1 MTAGVVSVEDLSSY
15 IRSLLERD
23 ALLQDVWVEGEVS
36 RFTIASSGHAYL
48 TLQQDSAR
56 IDGVMWRALVGRQ
69 RFIPR
74 VGDNIVV
81 HGKIT
86 TYDRQGKYQLL
97 ADVFQPAGIGIL
109 QLRLEQLRQKLEAE
123 GLFDPARKRELP
135 LFPRRIG
142 VATSATG
149 AVWHDIQTVIG
160 RRYPLAELVLAPTLV
175 QGDGAPDAIVSA
187 LALLQGEPDLDLI
200 ILARGGGSME
210 DLWCFNDERV
220 ARAIFA
226 SRYPVISA
234 IGHETDVTIAD
245 YVADIRAPTP
255 SAAAELAVPSREE
268 LAGFLNGLT
277 THAAMLVEQRIE
289 TATAQLSALVHRL
302 ERTSPAYRL
311 VQQHADVD
319 AMAAKARALDSLHWA
334 PRATEGH
341 PRSRICIARRQYL
354 PAPGRQHQPADAP
367 LDLGCRAARWR
378 RFSDR
383 DRDPPNRSLTASYAG
398 VAGTMPARRQ
408 AAKRSST
415 KSG

>member
-1 MTAGVVSVEDLSSY
+1 VTSGVVSVEDLSSY

-36 RFTIASSGHAYL
+36 SFTIASSGHAYL

-226 SRYPVISA
+226 SRYPVVSA

-289 TATAQLSALVHRL
+289 TAATQLSALVHRL

-319 AMAAKARALDSLHWA
+319 AMAARIRHAALHAVERRSADIERMASVLGSLDPKAILDRGYALLVDNTSQRPIGSISQL
-334 PRATEGH
+334 T
-341 PRSRICIARRQYL
+341 PRSTLDVVLRDGIASATVTETR
-354 PAPGRQHQPADAP
+354 PTGR
-367 LDLGCRAARWR
+367 
-378 RFSDR
+378 
-383 DRDPPNRSLTASYAG
+383 
-398 VAGTMPARRQ
+398 
-408 AAKRSST
+408 
-415 KSG
+415 

>member
-1 MTAGVVSVEDLSSY
+1 VPADIISVEDLSSH

-36 RFTIASSGHAYL
+36 SFTVASSGHAYL
-48 TLQQDSAR
+48 TLQQGNAR
-56 IDGVMWRALVGRQ
+56 IDGVMWRAIVGRQ

-74 VGDNIVV
+74 VGDNIVA

-86 TYDRQGKYQLL
+86 TYERQGKYQLA

-123 GLFDPARKRELP
+123 GLFDLARKRELP

-149 AVWHDIQTVIG
+149 AVWHDIQTVIS
-160 RRYPLAELVLAPTLV
+160 RRFPLVELVLAPTLV

-245 YVADIRAPTP
+245 YVADVRAPTP

-268 LAGFLNGLT
+268 LLGFIAGMEV
-277 THAAMLVEQRIE
+277 HAATRTQQKLD
-289 TATAQLSALVHRL
+289 AAANQLSGLVHRL
-302 ERTSPAYRL
+302 ERTSPRNRL
-311 VQQHADVD
+311 AQQRAAVETIATRIASATGRAIERRSAEVERAASVLASLNPTAILGRGYALVVAVD
-319 AMAAKARALDSLHWA
+319 G
-334 PRATEGH
+334 ATEAPVG
-341 PRSRICIARRQYL
+341 SVRQVSPGTRL
-354 PAPGRQHQPADAP
+354 ETVLRDGTVTSTVVSTAP
-367 LDLGCRAARWR
+367 
-378 RFSDR
+378 SDR
-383 DRDPPNRSLTASYAG
+383 DR
-398 VAGTMPARRQ
+398 
-408 AAKRSST
+408 
-415 KSG
+415 

>member
-1 MTAGVVSVEDLSSY
+1 MASDIVSVEDLSSH

-36 RFTIASSGHAYL
+36 SFTIASSGHAYL
-48 TLQQDSAR
+48 TLQQGNAR
-56 IDGVMWRALVGRQ
+56 IDGVMWRAIVGRQ

-74 VGDNIVV
+74 VGDNIVS
-81 HGKIT
+81 HGRIT
-86 TYDRQGKYQLL
+86 IYERQGKYQLA

-160 RRYPLAELVLAPTLV
+160 RRFPLAELVLAPTLV

-245 YVADIRAPTP
+245 YVADVRAPTP

-268 LAGFLNGLT
+268 LLGFIAGMT
-277 THAAMLVEQRIE
+277 VHAATRTQQRID
-289 TATAQLSALVHRL
+289 TAGTQLSTLVHRL
-302 ERTSPAYRL
+302 ERTSPRNQLAQQRAAIDVIATRIAGATAHTIERRTAEIERTASVLASLNPVSILERGYAL
-311 VQQHADVD
+311 VVNGE
-319 AMAAKARALDSLHWA
+319 
-334 PRATEGH
+334 T
-341 PRSRICIARRQYL
+341 RQPVSSVHQL
-354 PAPGRQHQPADAP
+354 APGTMLETVLRD
-367 LDLGCRAARWR
+367 GTVTSTVAATTPSRH
-378 RFSDR
+378 
-383 DRDPPNRSLTASYAG
+383 
-398 VAGTMPARRQ
+398 
-408 AAKRSST
+408 
-415 KSG
+415 

>member
-1 MTAGVVSVEDLSSY
+1 MTSGIVSVEDLSSY

-36 RFTIASSGHAYL
+36 SFTIASSGHVYL
-48 TLQQDSAR
+48 TLQQGNAR
-56 IDGVMWRALVGRQ
+56 IDGVMWRAVVGRQ

-74 VGDNIVV
+74 VGDNIVA

-86 TYDRQGKYQLL
+86 AYERQGKYQLS

-123 GLFDPARKRELP
+123 GLFDPGRKRELP

-149 AVWHDIQTVIG
+149 AVWHDIQTVIA
-160 RRYPLAELVLAPTLV
+160 RRFPLVELVLAPTLV
-175 QGDGAPDAIVSA
+175 QGEGAPDAIVSA

-226 SRYPVISA
+226 SRYPIISA

-245 YVADIRAPTP
+245 YVADVRAPTP

-268 LAGFLNGLT
+268 LLGYLAALAGIAAT
-277 THAAMLVEQRIE
+277 RTQQAIDHAASQVASLMHQ
-289 TATAQLSALVHRL
+289 L
-302 ERTSPAYRL
+302 ERASPRGRL
-311 VQQHADVD
+311 AQQRAVVD
-319 AMAAKARALDSLHWA
+319 AVADRLAGAAARALE
-334 PRATEGH
+334 R
-341 PRSRICIARRQYL
+341 
-354 PAPGRQHQPADAP
+354 
-367 LDLGCRAARWR
+367 RAAEVERSASVLASLNPTAILERGYALLVDPASQRPVGSVTMLSPGTVLDAVLRDGRVTTIVTETTGR
-378 RFSDR
+378 R
-383 DRDPPNRSLTASYAG
+383 
-398 VAGTMPARRQ
+398 
-408 AAKRSST
+408 
-415 KSG
+415 

>member
-1 MTAGVVSVEDLSSY
+1 MPADIISVEDLSSH

-36 RFTIASSGHAYL
+36 SFTVASSGHAYL
-48 TLQQDSAR
+48 TLQQGNAR
-56 IDGVMWRALVGRQ
+56 IDGVMWRAIVGRQ

-74 VGDNIVV
+74 VGDNIVA
-81 HGKIT
+81 HGRIT
-86 TYDRQGKYQLL
+86 TYERQGKYQLA

-109 QLRLEQLRQKLEAE
+109 QLRLEQLRQQLEAE

-160 RRYPLAELVLAPTLV
+160 RRFPLVELVLAPTLV
-175 QGDGAPDAIVSA
+175 QGDGAPDAIVAA

-245 YVADIRAPTP
+245 YVADVRAPTP

-268 LAGFLNGLT
+268 LFGFIAGMEV
-277 THAAMLVEQRIE
+277 HAATRTQQAVDA
-289 TATAQLSALVHRL
+289 ATTRLATLVHRL
-302 ERTSPAYRL
+302 ERTSPRARL
-311 VQQHADVD
+311 AQQR
-319 AMAAKARALDSLHWA
+319 AAVETIAARIASA
-334 PRATEGH
+334 TARTIERREAEVERATSVLASLNPTAILGRGYALVVDGATQAPVGSVSQVSPGTALETVLRDGTVISTVISAS
-341 PRSRICIARRQYL
+341 PRER
-354 PAPGRQHQPADAP
+354 
-367 LDLGCRAARWR
+367 
-378 RFSDR
+378 
-383 DRDPPNRSLTASYAG
+383 
-398 VAGTMPARRQ
+398 
-408 AAKRSST
+408 
-415 KSG
+415 

>member
-1 MTAGVVSVEDLSSY
+1 MPSDIVSVEDLSAH

-36 RFTIASSGHAYL
+36 SFTVASSGHAYL
-48 TLQQDSAR
+48 TLQQGNAR
-56 IDGVMWRALVGRQ
+56 IDGVMWRAIVGRQ

-74 VGDNIVV
+74 VGDNIVA
-81 HGKIT
+81 HGRIT
-86 TYDRQGKYQLL
+86 TYERQGKYQLS

-160 RRYPLAELVLAPTLV
+160 RRFPLVELVLAPTLV

-245 YVADIRAPTP
+245 YVADIRAATP

-268 LAGFLNGLT
+268 LLGFIAGMT
-277 THAAMLVEQRIE
+277 AHAASRTQQKVE
-289 TATAQLSALVHRL
+289 TAAAQLSTLLHRL
-302 ERTSPAYRL
+302 ERTSPRSQLAQQRAAVDVLAARIAATTHHLIERRAAEVERASSVLASLNPTAILNRGYALVIDGTTQEPIGSVTRL
-311 VQQHADVD
+311 
-319 AMAAKARALDSLHWA
+319 
-334 PRATEGH
+334 
-341 PRSRICIARRQYL
+341 
-354 PAPGRQHQPADAP
+354 APGATLETILRDGTVTSTVVTTAP
-367 LDLGCRAARWR
+367 
-378 RFSDR
+378 SDR
-383 DRDPPNRSLTASYAG
+383 
-398 VAGTMPARRQ
+398 
-408 AAKRSST
+408 
-415 KSG
+415 